1 MSDQN
6 DGTLGIG
13 AVAQRT
19 GLTPDVLRVWERR
32 HRAVSPDRSRG
43 GTRFYRESDVRRLET
58 LAKLVARGHRI
69 GRIAPLETAELEALA
84 ETETETEKAPLTLSE
99 PPEAS
104 PSAETSPPADWLP
117 KAMAAVRSV
126 DTAELDHQMTG
137 LFLSMGARRF
147 TLEVALPL
155 LVRVGDLWAAQE
167 ISIAAEHA
175 AVAILRSLLGGAL
188 RRRRGRES
196 AQRAIFA
203 TPSGQR
209 HEFGALAAALLA
221 ADQGV
226 DAVFLGAD
234 LPCEDLILAAE
245 STRAQAIVLGLPP
258 CRLEGEAGDY
268 AESFVSTLEQA
279 LPKDIVI
286 GVGGDVN
293 FELMRDLGVL
303 VFGSLLAFDEAVF
316 RYGRVPSAS
325 MLGMLTPSDWR
336 VVDGAA

>member
-1 MSDQN
+1 MSDQE

-13 AVAQRT
+13 AVAERT

-32 HRAVSPDRSRG
+32 HRAVSPNRSRG
-43 GTRFYRESDVRRLET
+43 GTRFYCESDVHRLET

-69 GRIAPLETAELEALA
+69 GRIAPLATAELEALA
-84 ETETETEKAPLTLSE
+84 DPDGTALTLVE
-99 PPEAS
+99 PPEAL
-104 PSAETSPPADWLP
+104 PAAEVGPPADWLS
-117 KAMAAVRSV
+117 KALVAVHAV

-137 LFLSMGARRF
+137 LFLAMGARRF

-175 AVAILRSLLGGAL
+175 TVAILRSLLGGAL

-203 TPSGQR
+203 TPAGQR

-226 DAVFLGAD
+226 DAIFLGAD

-258 CRLEGEAGDY
+258 CPLEGESGEA
-268 AESFVSTLEQA
+268 AEAFVSA
-279 LPKDIVI
+279 LQNGLSKDVVL
-286 GVGGDVN
+286 GVGGFVDVD
-293 FELMRDLGVL
+293 LMRDLGVL
-303 VFGSLLAFDEAVF
+303 VFGSLTAFDDAVCRF
-316 RYGRVPSAS
+316 GRVPSAS
-325 MLGMLTPSDWR
+325 LLGMQSPGDWR
-336 VVDGAA
+336 VVDAAP